1 MKWQDIQGS
10 DQPISP
16 AHTVKPFPDLL
27 KIVVTYITILNQILI
42 VPLWRFWQEAQ
53 LFDWFK
59 IF

>member
-27 KIVVTYITILNQILI
+27 KIVVTYITILNQDL
-42 VPLWRFWQEAQ
+42 LKGRKLLQY
-53 LFDWFK
+53 
-59 IF
+59 